1 MNGWS
6 FIPEKKSWESIR
18 ELQDLE
24 THQKCGKLWDVR
36 IDDEFVCRFF
46 CCWLEKT
53 KTVPEQSES
62 HDTVRREAV

>member
-6 FIPEKKSWESIR
+6 FIPEKKSLESIR

-24 THQKCGKLWDVR
+24 TCGKLRDVR